1 MAGLPGLRAARV
13 AAGLTQE
20 EVAEKVG
27 VSGQSIY
34 YYESGR
40 GDPSTKVLRLI
51 ASTLNVSSDSLL
63 DEPAES
69 SAEGAA

>member
-51 ASTLNVSSDSLL
+51 ASVLDVSSDLLL
-63 DEPAES
+63 DEPAEAP
-69 SAEGAA
+69 AEGAA